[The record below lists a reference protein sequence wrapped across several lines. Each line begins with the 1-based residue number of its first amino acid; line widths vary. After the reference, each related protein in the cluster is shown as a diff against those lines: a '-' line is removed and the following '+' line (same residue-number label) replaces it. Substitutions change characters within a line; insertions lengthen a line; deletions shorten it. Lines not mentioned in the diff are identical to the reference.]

1 MTDWLN
7 KFQQGGQIDKAAK
20 QLVSLIG
27 RAYKEIQSGK
37 PGQATQQ
44 LLQVMKDPQ
53 GGQMLSNLAQ
63 QMPQVGEA
71 LGAITKAL
79 QEMMGEAQSM
89 EKGGEMIPEESKG
102 GSAPCP
108 CATHKKLFRI
118 GGKICQIT
126 VDCEGNIVSE

>member
-7 KFQQGGQIDKAAK
+7 KFQQGGQIDKVTK

-27 RAYKEIQSGK
+27 KAYKEIQSGK

-63 QMPQVGEA
+63 QMPQVGETLDIIA
-71 LGAITKAL
+71 KAIHEMSGAEQL
-79 QEMMGEAQSM
+79 EN
-89 EKGGEMIPEESKG
+89 GGELIPEQKNG
-102 GSAPCP
+102 GDCG
-108 CATHKKLFRI
+108 CAKHKKLFRI